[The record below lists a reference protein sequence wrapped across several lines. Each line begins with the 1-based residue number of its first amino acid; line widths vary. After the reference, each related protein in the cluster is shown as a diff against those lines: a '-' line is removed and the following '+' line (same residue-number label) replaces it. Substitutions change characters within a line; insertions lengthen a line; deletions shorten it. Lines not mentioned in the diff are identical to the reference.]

1 MHPIGHSACC
11 YVFSIDSMMKERI
24 NYLLRQYFYNKSN
37 RLELDELFAMIR
49 SAKYDEDLALLIK
62 ELYEELKLQD
72 PSLTYVDD
80 DGRLLDFKDNQNN
93 QNHSSIAEKKRK
105 NRNNYIIYIGVAV
118 SAAMLIVGFFYGQQ
132 WQTNKADQ
140 QIQVINS
147 VVQDDDKIVVLDDGT
162 KVWLNSSSTLEYPK
176 AFKKGEPREV
186 TLIGEGYFEVEHAE
200 DWPFIVHTGSIS
212 TKVLGTKFNVKAYSD
227 MKDVLV
233 TVKSGKVMV
242 SKENRILATLVKNQ
256 ELRVPLLAS
265 TISTIAVE
273 KDLKSKVAGSWTAG
287 YLEYEDESISSI
299 IADLERY
306 FKISIDLRHPS
317 LGDKVITLSIAK
329 DSDPQYVLEILTT
342 LTDSK
347 FKKSENNYIIF

>member
-1 MHPIGHSACC
+1 
-11 YVFSIDSMMKERI
+11 MKERI
-24 NYLLRQYFYNKSN
+24 TYLLRQYFYNRSN

-49 SAKYDEDLALLIK
+49 SAKYDEELALLIK
-62 ELYEELKLQD
+62 ELYEELKRQD

-80 DGRLLDFKDNQNN
+80 DGRLLDFKDNQDN
-93 QNHSSIAEKKRK
+93 QSHSSIGEKERK
-105 NRNNYIIYIGVAV
+105 DRNNYKIYIGVAI

-140 QIQVINS
+140 QVQVINS
-147 VVQDDDKIVVLDDGT
+147 IVQDDDKIVVLDDGT

-176 AFKKGEPREV
+176 AFKKGEPRQV
-186 TLIGEGYFEVEHAE
+186 TLIGEAYFEVEHAE
-200 DWPFIVHTGSIS
+200 DWPFIVHTGDVS

-242 SKENRILATLVKNQ
+242 SKENTILATLVKNQ
-256 ELRVPLLAS
+256 ELRVPLMPVSVSA
-265 TISTIAVE
+265 TAIE
-273 KDLKSKVAGSWTAG
+273 KELKSKVAGSWTAG

-306 FKISIDLRHPS
+306 YKISIDLLHPP
-317 LGDKVITLSIAK
+317 LGDKVITLSVAK
-329 DSDPQYVLEILTT
+329 DSDPHYVLEILTT

-347 FKKSENNYIIF
+347 FKKEGNNYLIF

>member
-1 MHPIGHSACC
+1 
-11 YVFSIDSMMKERI
+11 MKERI
-24 NYLLRQYFYNKSN
+24 NYLLRQYFHNKSS

-49 SAKYDEDLALLIK
+49 SAKYDEELSLLIK
-62 ELYEELKLQD
+62 ELYEELKRQD

-93 QNHSSIAEKKRK
+93 QHYSLTADKKRK
-105 NRNNYIIYIGVAV
+105 NRNSYLIYIGVAV

-132 WQTNKADQ
+132 WRTNNTDQ

-147 VVQDDDKIVVLDDGT
+147 IGQDDDKIVVLDDGT

-186 TLIGEGYFEVEHAE
+186 TLIGEAYFEVEHAE
-200 DWPFIVHTGSIS
+200 DWPFIVHTGDVS

-227 MKDVLV
+227 MKDILV

-242 SKENRILATLVKNQ
+242 SKENKILATLVKNQ
-256 ELRVPLLAS
+256 ELRVPLLTNS
-265 TISTIAVE
+265 ISKSAIGE

-317 LGDKVITLSIAK
+317 LGDKVITLSVAK

-342 LTDSK
+342 LTDCK